1 MDTQPTDPSAFREQF
16 IRWLTG
22 HGAGL
27 DSIPHLLDAFCR
39 FLIAQGYAIYRCN
52 LATDTVHPQ
61 MTGMRHVWF
70 GEETDPGRINP
81 AVLVDRRQYRIHDA
95 LIDEAFFNA
104 TSEDNPQYKASPFY
118 QVKLHG
124 ELYEAIQPADAAQ
137 PYPIFED
144 LARNGCTAY
153 YGLRL
158 RSFAGMLQKIGLAT
172 TRPGGLE
179 SRQIEDLRWS
189 LTLLTLHLN
198 TLIEFSI
205 KNTLARV
212 YLGRDPGQRVS
223 DGMIAVGNVI
233 SLEGVIWFSDLRGFT
248 EASERLSEEELI
260 ETLNEYFVTV
270 VGPIYAHG
278 GEVLKYIG
286 DAILAVFP
294 VANFADAAA
303 ACKAA
308 LDAVNQAQTQLAA
321 VNGQRAETGLTSLA
335 HGIGLHYGKAR
346 YGNVGSIERLD
357 FTLIGREVNIASR
370 IESLGKELGRP
381 LLCSRAFADRLE
393 SAMAVVGTFPL
404 KGVSEP
410 VSVCAPAPQDRPLPS
425 V

>member
-1 MDTQPTDPSAFREQF
+1 M
-16 IRWLTG
+16 
-22 HGAGL
+22 
-27 DSIPHLLDAFCR
+27 
-39 FLIAQGYAIYRCN
+39 
-52 LATDTVHPQ
+52 
-61 MTGMRHVWF
+61 
-70 GEETDPGRINP
+70 
-81 AVLVDRRQYRIHDA
+81 LVDRRQYRIRDA
-95 LIDEAFFNA
+95 LIDEVFFNA
-104 TSEDNPQYKASPFY
+104 DSEENPQYKASPFY

-124 ELYEAIQPADAAQ
+124 ELYERIRPAGEPQ
-137 PYPIFED
+137 PYPVFED
-144 LARNGCTAY
+144 LARKGCTAY

-158 RSFAGMLQKIGLAT
+158 TSFAGMLQKIGLAT
-172 TRPGGLE
+172 TRPGGLT
-179 SRQIEDLRWS
+179 SQQVEDLRWS

-233 SLEGVIWFSDLRGFT
+233 SMEGVIWFSDLRGFT
-248 EASERLSEEELI
+248 ETSERLSEKALI

-270 VGPIYAHG
+270 VGPIYAHK

-294 VANFADAAA
+294 VASFSDAAA

-308 LDAVNQAQTQLAA
+308 LDTVNQAQTKLAA
-321 VNGQRAETGLTSLA
+321 VNSQRAETGLTSLA

-346 YGNVGSIERLD
+346 YGNVGSAERLD

-370 IESLGKELGRP
+370 IESLGKELGEP
-381 LLCSRAFADRLE
+381 VLCSQAFSEKLETRLP
-393 SAMAVVGTFPL
+393 VIGKFNL

-410 VSVCAPAPQDRPLPS
+410 VSVCAPPRQDTDRC
-425 V
+425 